1 MSGACTQAG
10 LEAMR
15 DTTPPLSATMPPQAT
30 EPGREFPFTDD
41 DFRFLRDLVAAS
53 SGIRLSDSK
62 RELLYGRVARRLR
75 ALGLKSFAE
84 YCERLRRDESGEELR
99 CLINAVTTNLT
110 AFFRERHH
118 FDYLREVLLPA
129 WRQAR
134 AGTRR
139 LRFWSAGCSNG
150 AEPYSIAM
158 TVLEAFGSVS
168 GWDIKILA
176 TDIDSE
182 VLESAAAGIYADK
195 EIENVPEAW
204 RRRYFLRGRHHMAG
218 RVRVKDTLRQLV
230 VFRQH
235 NLLGPWPMK
244 GPFDAVFCRNV
255 VIYFDK
261 AAQRQIF
268 EGFAQVLADDG
279 HLFIGHSETL
289 FNLCDRFELVG
300 STIYRKKPGDRMPR
314 VATR

>member
-1 MSGACTQAG
+1 MGGTSPSLTASQSPAVI
-10 LEAMR
+10 EA
-15 DTTPPLSATMPPQAT
+15 
-30 EPGREFPFTDD
+30 GREFPFTDE
-41 DFRFLRDLVAAS
+41 DFRFLRDLVAAA
-53 SGIRLSDSK
+53 SGIRLSESK

-84 YCERLRRDESGEELR
+84 YCQRLRHDERGEELR

-182 VLESAAAGIYADK
+182 VLEHAQTGIYAEKD
-195 EIENVPEAW
+195 IENVPEAW
-204 RRRYFLRGRHHMAG
+204 RRRYFLRGRDRMAG

-230 VFRQH
+230 VFRRH

-268 EGFAQVLADDG
+268 EGFAGVLADDG
-279 HLFIGHSETL
+279 YLFVGHSESL
-289 FNLCDRFELVG
+289 FKLCDRFECIG
-300 STIYRKKPGDRMPR
+300 QTIYRKKACDRDR
-314 VATR
+314 